1 MQTVSA
7 PQESADATVLYA
19 LPGALGF
26 CASAKPVLAAGRRDV
41 RDPDGDTGRAGLR
54 WRSGVAA
61 VGLAGG
67 PRLRERGADKR
78 GILQGA
84 EGGANYGVNPTRLAP
99 QAAAAVRAVEQD
111 F

>member
-1 MQTVSA
+1 MQRFCTVYPVPWGSVLLPSRSWLRAVETSA
-7 PQESADATVLYA
+7 TRTATQGERVC
-19 LPGALGF
+19 GGGVV
-26 CASAKPVLAAGRRDV
+26 SQ
-41 RDPDGDTGRAGLR
+41 R
-54 WRSGVAA
+54 W
-61 VGLAGG
+61 GLAGG

-99 QAAAAVRAVEQD
+99 QAAAAVRALEQD